1 MFDRVRGF
9 DLSLC
14 LSVACAA
21 CIGKYSQN
29 ADRTFV
35 DYAVSW

>member
-1 MFDRVRGF
+1 MAAKYEDE
-9 DLSLC
+9 LC